1 MNFHHHITWW
11 RESKSTTSSSTEV
24 SSCSSC
30 WWKNWGSISSRR
42 SRAAQKVVSV
52 LFTYFSFKKG
62 GLFVGSPIMRTQD
75 HIHPSESCWS
85 ILCIKTLR
93 NGGCYCC
100 CCRGLWGWCWVCTNR
115 APSLREHRR
124 LQQRRLLSGRTGGR
138 QGLLGKT
145 LLLLFKSTFSCAS
158 SWRLPS
164 VPPSLHGGDCWMMLS
179 SPLAASSFMLQLLEY
194 RVGLVVCTVQHCS
207 SHGFRAHA

>member
-1 MNFHHHITWW
+1 MCF
-11 RESKSTTSSSTEV
+11 
-24 SSCSSC
+24 SC
-30 WWKNWGSISSRR
+30 WWKNWGSISS
-42 SRAAQKVVSV
+42 SSAAQKVDSV

-124 LQQRRLLSGRTGGR
+124 LQQRRLLSTQAELADKASLVERCCCSR
-138 QGLLGKT
+138 A
-145 LLLLFKSTFSCAS
+145 LFQPHLWGYRPSIP
-158 SWRLPS
+158 SWRLLDDAFFFS
-164 VPPSLHGGDCWMMLS
+164 SSLFYAPVSGVQSELS
-179 SPLAASSFMLQLLEY
+179 RLHCTALQ
-194 RVGLVVCTVQHCS
+194 
-207 SHGFRAHA
+207 